1 MIREVSV
8 VAVVVLGFLGIP
20 ACGSDHGQ
28 GGLNA
33 PCTRSKD
40 CERDLVCEKGVCS
53 STDAS
58 VLAADADVGT
68 ADAGD

>member
-8 VAVVVLGFLGIP
+8 VGVVLLGLLAIP
-20 ACGSDHGQ
+20 ACGSDRGES
-28 GGLNA
+28 GLNA

-40 CERDLVCEKGVCS
+40 CERDLICEKGVCTS
-53 STDAS
+53 ADAS
-58 VLAADADVGT
+58 VLGADAGVDA